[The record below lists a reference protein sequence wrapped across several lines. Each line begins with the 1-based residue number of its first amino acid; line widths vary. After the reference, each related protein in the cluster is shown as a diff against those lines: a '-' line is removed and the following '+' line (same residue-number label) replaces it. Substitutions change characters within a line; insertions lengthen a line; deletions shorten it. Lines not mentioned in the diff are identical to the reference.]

1 MVYPRLIQ
9 ASGRIRDSQS
19 DTDGTI
25 PPQSSLMCRSAMYRV
40 GTSVRR
46 EDRDAWLNGTV
57 EQARDALTQYPSELM
72 VAYEVSTRVNSVKNN
87 DPGLLEPVDRKL
99 AVGE

>member
-1 MVYPRLIQ
+1 MP
-9 ASGRIRDSQS
+9 ANA
-19 DTDGTI
+19 
-25 PPQSSLMCRSAMYRV
+25 LMADIHNAGNNPHRMPAIL
-40 GTSVRR
+40 RR

-57 EQARDALTQYPSELM
+57 EQARAALTQYPAELM

-87 DPGLLEPVDRKL
+87 DPGLVEPVDRKL